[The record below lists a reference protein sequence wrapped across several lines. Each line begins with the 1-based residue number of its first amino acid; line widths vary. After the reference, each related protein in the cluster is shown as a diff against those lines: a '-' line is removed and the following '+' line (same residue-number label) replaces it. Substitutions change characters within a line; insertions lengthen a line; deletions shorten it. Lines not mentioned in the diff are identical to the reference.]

1 MVEAAM
7 ISQDEFLSLPTEEV
21 ARLVRDSGSKVCVF
35 PINGTRRWFMLE
47 HGGQSF
53 DDPIA
58 AYMDIAMQRHV
69 ELYKLFFDHGVET
82 LVTPVIGPEILA
94 TRDAYMQKIGGEGLA
109 RLATHPDLLSFYEEY
124 GVRVRFYGDYHKH
137 LAQTPYEFLIELF
150 DGITEKTRKNDRF
163 RLFFGAFAD
172 NLNSTAR
179 VAELTVGYFKEHS
192 AVPDRKK
199 LVEMYYGEYIDRA
212 NIFIGFDRLAV
223 FDYPLLNWGEEDLYF
238 MVAPSSYLTDRQLRA
253 ILYDHLYTR
262 RTLEPDFSDL
272 SPEEYANLKAFY
284 RSHQDN
290 ILGTGRIRYGYWQPD
305 ITEKG

>member
-1 MVEAAM
+1 M
-7 ISQDEFLSLPTEEV
+7 ISRDEFLSLSTDEV
-21 ARLVRDSGSKVCVF
+21 AGLVRQSGSKVCVF

-47 HGGQSF
+47 YGDREF

-58 AYMDIAMQRHV
+58 AYMDIAMRRHV
-69 ELYKLFFDHGVET
+69 ELYKLFFDQGIGT
-82 LVTPVIGPEILA
+82 LITPVIGPEILV

-109 RLATHPDLLSFYEEY
+109 RLATHPALLSFYEEY
-124 GVRVRFYGDYHKH
+124 GVSVRFYGDYQKH
-137 LAQTPYEFLIELF
+137 LAGTPYEFLIELF
-150 DGITEKTRKNDRF
+150 EGIAERTRGNGRF

-179 VAELTVGYFKEHS
+179 VAELTVAYFREHGV
-192 AVPDRKK
+192 VPDRKAI
-199 LVEMYYGEYIDRA
+199 VEMYYGEYIDKA
-212 NIFIGFDRLAV
+212 DIFIGFDRLAV

-238 MVAPSSYLTDRQLRA
+238 MVAPSSYLTEGQLRA

-272 SPEEYANLKAFY
+272 LPEDYASLRAFY
-284 RSHQDN
+284 HSHQDN
-290 ILGTGRIRYGYWQPD
+290 ILGTGQIRDGYWQPE